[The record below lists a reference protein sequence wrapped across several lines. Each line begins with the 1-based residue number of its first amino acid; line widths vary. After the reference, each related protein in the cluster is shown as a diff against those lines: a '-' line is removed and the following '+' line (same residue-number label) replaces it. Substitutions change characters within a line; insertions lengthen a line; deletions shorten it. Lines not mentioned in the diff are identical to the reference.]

1 MKKSQFLFW
10 LLLLPLFTYAQRR
23 SGKESPHSLAVSF
36 GVPVIHKSKITDYIL
51 PLSFIYEYSKKK
63 NTFGVGLQLSYGHKN
78 FVNNIRDSN
87 EMVAEIKRLES
98 KAIVGS
104 FAAFRDFFIYDL
116 NDDYFNTNI
125 PIYFR
130 RTLSDVSSKI
140 QFFGQI
146 GIVPN
151 INIWYQKITH
161 FPLLKQSSTTY
172 KFSIEDLKP
181 QERFESSASFRPI
194 STDVTI
200 GGGFKYNLSKN
211 QSLFGI
217 LQYEYSFD
225 AYSNGQKVNLY
236 LGYSFKI

>member
-36 GVPVIHKSKITDYIL
+36 GVPVIHKSYITDYAL
-51 PLSFIYEYSKKK
+51 PFNFMYEYSKNK
-63 NTFGVGLQLSYGHKN
+63 NTFGVGIQLSYGHKS
-78 FVNNIRDSN
+78 FINNIRDSN

-98 KAIVGS
+98 RVVTGS
-104 FAAFRDFFIYDL
+104 FSDLQDLFVYDF
-116 NDDYFNTNI
+116 NNGYFNTNM

-130 RTLSDVSSKI
+130 RTFSDASSKI

-161 FPLLKQSSTTY
+161 FPLLKQSPSTY
-172 KFSIEDLKP
+172 KFSIVDLKP
-181 QERFESSASFRPI
+181 QERFDSSTSFQSV

-217 LQYEYSFD
+217 LQYEYTFD
-225 AYSNGQKVNLY
+225 TYFNGQKINLY
-236 LGYSFKI
+236 LGYIFRI